1 MNYIKIKEAQTKNAV
16 TKDIDFLIPVD
27 AIARVGG
34 STTLVTITLSS
45 LACLD
50 PDSGAV
56 AGYTIGG
63 FGTGV
68 GNEPTQ
74 AVYALMDKIAKAPS
88 SISDYLEINGTT
100 GLVVTPTFVS

>member
-1 MNYIKIKEAQTKNAV
+1 MNYIKIKEAQTKGSV

-34 STTLVTITLSS
+34 STTLVTITLSNIS
-45 LACLD
+45 GLD
-50 PDSGAV
+50 PTSGAV

-63 FGTGV
+63 FGTAV

-100 GLVVTPTFVS
+100 GLVVSQIFVS